1 MQFPGTFLQ
10 FSAVVVWTFVVLGS
24 VSVAPRAFLCSPRGL
39 LCSPPERL
47 GGRDQEERT
56 GAAYHAARALDV
68 GGAWQPWRACAGPV
82 RLRARVK
89 ILYKMASG
97 RMGKSKLAEQI
108 VAILGRKISD

>member
-24 VSVAPRAFLCSPRGL
+24 GSVAPHAFLCSPPGL

-56 GAAYHAARALDV
+56 SAADHAARALDV
-68 GGAWQPWRACAGPV
+68 GGAWQFGRGCAGLV
-82 RLRARVK
+82 RFRARVK
-89 ILYKMASG
+89 ILHKMASG
-97 RMGKSKLAEQI
+97 RMGKSKLSRANSGDPGPE
-108 VAILGRKISD
+108 DF